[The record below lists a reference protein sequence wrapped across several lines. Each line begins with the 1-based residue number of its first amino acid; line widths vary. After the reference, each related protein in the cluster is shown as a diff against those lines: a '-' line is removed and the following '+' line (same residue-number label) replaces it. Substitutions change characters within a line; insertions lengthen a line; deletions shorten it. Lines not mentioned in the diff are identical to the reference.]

1 MAQNTQIKD
10 KLLEKTEMTVS
21 EGLAKLKLLDKRI
34 QKSMR
39 MEYVGYKIGNKIQED
54 FKSEDV
60 KAKYQS
66 LNDLMKYRSTLKMA
80 INESNLKTKVKIAG
94 KKMTVLGAIEHKS
107 IIQYKKGILHAIQNS
122 YQGIKQKIEYG
133 NDNTQDRLD
142 AQVKSAF
149 EKATKKEI
157 EDFTQTFLKN
167 NGYSMED
174 PLQIE
179 KLFENLDKEIDE
191 FETEVDFVLST
202 SNATTTIEVKV

>member
-1 MAQNTQIKD
+1 MKD
-10 KLLEKTEMTVS
+10 KLLEKTQMTVS

-34 QKSMR
+34 MKNMR
-39 MEYVGYKIGNKIQED
+39 MDYVGYKIGNKIQED
-54 FKSEDV
+54 FKPEDA

-66 LNDLMKYRSTLKMA
+66 LNDLMKYKSTLKMA
-80 INESNLKTKVKIAG
+80 INESNLKTKVKVAG
-94 KKMTVLGAIEHKS
+94 KKMTVLEAIEYKNT
-107 IIQYKKGILHAIQNS
+107 IQYKKTILNAIKSSYNS
-122 YQGIKQKIEYG
+122 VQHQIESG
-133 NDNTQDRLD
+133 NDHTQERLD

-174 PLQIE
+174 PLEIE
-179 KLFENLDKEIDE
+179 KLIENLDKEIDE
-191 FETEVDFVLST
+191 FESEVDFCLST

>member
-1 MAQNTQIKD
+1 MKD
-10 KLLEKTEMTVS
+10 KLLEKTQMTVS

-34 QKSMR
+34 MKSMR
-39 MEYVGYKIGNKIQED
+39 MDYAGYKIGNKIQED
-54 FKSEDV
+54 FKPEET

-66 LNDLMKYRSTLKMA
+66 LNDLVNYRTALKMA
-80 INESNLKTKVKIAG
+80 INESNLKTEVKVAG
-94 KKMTVLGAIEHKS
+94 KKMTVLEAIENKNT
-107 IIQYKKGILHAIQNS
+107 IQYKKAILNAIRSS
-122 YQGIKQKIEYG
+122 YNAVQHQIETG
-133 NDNTQDRLD
+133 NEHTQERLD

-174 PLQIE
+174 PLEIE
-179 KLFENLDKEIDE
+179 KLIEKLDKEIDE
-191 FETEVDFVLST
+191 FESEVDFCLST